1 MAPSYEFLTKS
12 FLPVMRAMGCEV
24 QSHLDEYGFYPAGGG
39 QWQAQIKPTASL
51 RYLHLDYAHEKQKL
65 KAVVISSRV
74 PRHVADRE
82 LKQALN
88 KCALEEHATEI
99 CEVKSVGPGNMLS
112 LQFVQGK
119 FIRVFDAFGQKT
131 SVLKE
136 LRIKQ

>member
-1 MAPSYEFLTKS
+1 
-12 FLPVMRAMGCEV
+12 MGCEV